1 MCVFNNWVFF
11 AEEMN
16 DTVEIV
22 TKLLYE
28 ATRRRRIVSLTLADE
43 PQPRIVHPYGLC
55 QTQRAKI
62 MIICWQEDG
71 FAGTSRLPGYRN
83 LSLVR
88 CLTAELLDR
97 HFLVRGDFNPADT
110 SYQDWVFHVG

>member
-1 MCVFNNWVFF
+1 M
-11 AEEMN
+11 MN

-28 ATRRRRIVSLTLADE
+28 ATRRRCICSLSLADE
-43 PQPRIVHPYGLC
+43 PEPRIVHPYGLC
-55 QTQRAKI
+55 QTQRDKI

-71 FAGTSRLPGYRN
+71 YAGTSRLPGYRN
-83 LSLVR
+83 LSLMR
-88 CLTAELLDR
+88 CSTVELLDR

-110 SYQDWVFHVG
+110 SYQEWVFHVS